1 MNLKT
6 IPYQAYESGL
16 PQLGQ
21 HILAQQTED
30 TIFVYQA
37 FNPRIASYA
46 IEHQQ
51 FGGEHYSFN
60 RMTWIKPNFLWMMY
74 RCGWAKKENQKR
86 VLAIELLK
94 TDFDKILGEAVH
106 SSFKPVVY
114 ESREAWQA
122 AIKASD
128 VRLQWDPDHDPYG
141 AKRERRAIQLG
152 MRGEIQR
159 KFAMEWVLSIEDITD
174 FVLEQ
179 GKSVEAKQLDGLQVM
194 EESIYMPS
202 AIETQQHLQLAF

>member
-1 MNLKT
+1 MSLKT
-6 IPYQAYESGL
+6 IPYTAYEKTL
-16 PQLGQ
+16 PQVGQ
-21 HILAQQTED
+21 HILAQQTAD

-37 FNPRIASYA
+37 FNPRISSYA
-46 IEHQQ
+46 VAHQQ

-106 SSFKPVVY
+106 SSFKPEVY
-114 ESREAWQA
+114 KSREDWQA
-122 AIKASD
+122 AIKASN
-128 VRLQWDPDHDPYG
+128 VRLQWDPDHHPYG
-141 AKRERRAIQLG
+141 TKLERRAIQLG

-179 GKSVEAKQLDGLQVM
+179 GKSVETKQLDRLQVM
-194 EESIYMPS
+194 EEGIYTPS
-202 AIETQQHLQLAF
+202 SIETQQHLQLAS